1 MQALSRPLTVSPV
14 RSFQGLLF
22 EALLRQR
29 VLLCELAALA
39 MFGAL
44 LGLGLPQISRMV
56 IDEALPTAAPRM
68 LLVLTACAVC
78 VGAHQAWAGWLE
90 DRATTELGARL
101 EHGVLGTL
109 LGALLDT
116 DFTIARKRDAGW
128 VGDTLGGASGV
139 VNAYVGSFSSL
150 VTQGCFALACLG
162 VLLGSSPAAAATVT
176 LASLGISVLTVGF
189 VRWESGLARLALDA
203 SSRQKELLNGLV
215 SSLAAVRALFGT
227 DRLGAVW
234 AAALRDSAL
243 ASCRRARAATARG
256 VAVGGATRLL
266 GVGITIWGVYR
277 CLDNQLGIG
286 EMLLTTSMAA
296 GLSGSLLGM
305 ANAWIGYRALAPQFE
320 RLNELLG
327 AAPAR
332 GPGRTREPS
341 TLTEDRVLL
350 EGVWFRYAEDARWVL
365 SDHSY
370 SVERGQHVRLS
381 APSGSGKSTALRL
394 SAGLLAPERGQVRVF
409 GNDPRAAR
417 DLVLYVPQHCEL
429 FEASIADNLRL
440 LSGATSEAL
449 ERVSSLTGLSE
460 LLGELPMG
468 IETPVAAR
476 GQNLSSGQRQLIVL
490 TAAFASTRPLLLLDE
505 ATSQIDAAARRR
517 INWKALTEN
526 RTVIAVEHGEA
537 P

>member
-1 MQALSRPLTVSPV
+1 MQALSRPLTGSEAKT
-14 RSFQGLLF
+14 FQRLLL
-22 EALLRQR
+22 EALLGHRS
-29 VLLCELAALA
+29 LLIELAALA

-56 IDEALPTAAPRM
+56 IDEALPASAPRM
-68 LLVLTACAVC
+68 LLVLTASAFC

-90 DRATTELGARL
+90 DRTTAELGARL
-101 EHGVLGTL
+101 ERGSLQRL

-116 DFTIARKRDAGW
+116 DYMRARQRDAGW

-139 VNAYVGSFSSL
+139 VNAYVGSFSAL
-150 VTQGCFALACLG
+150 TTQGCFALACFG
-162 VLLGSSPAAAATVT
+162 MLLGTSPAAAAIVT
-176 LASLGISVLTVGF
+176 LASLCISALSAGF
-189 VRWESGLARLALDA
+189 VRWESELARLSLDA
-203 SSRQKELLNGLV
+203 SSQQKELMNGLV
-215 SSLAAVRALFGT
+215 SSLASVRASFAT

-234 AAALRDSAL
+234 AAALRAAAL

-277 CLDNQLGIG
+277 CLESQLGIG

-320 RLNELLG
+320 RMNELLG
-327 AAPAR
+327 AAPA
-332 GPGRTREPS
+332 PGRAREPS
-341 TLTEDRVLL
+341 ALTEDRVLL
-350 EGVWFRYAEDARWVL
+350 EGVWFRYADDTRWVL
-365 SDHSY
+365 RDHSY
-370 SVERGQHVRLS
+370 SVARGQLVRLS

-394 SAGLLAPERGQVRVF
+394 LAGLLAPERGQVRVF

-440 LSGATSEAL
+440 LSGAESGVL
-449 ERVSSLTGLSE
+449 ERVASLTGLSE
-460 LLGELPMG
+460 LLAELPMG

-505 ATSQIDAAARRR
+505 ATSQVDAAARDR
-517 INWKALTEN
+517 INWKTLTEN
-526 RTVIAVEHGEA
+526 RTVISVEHGEA
-537 P
+537 M